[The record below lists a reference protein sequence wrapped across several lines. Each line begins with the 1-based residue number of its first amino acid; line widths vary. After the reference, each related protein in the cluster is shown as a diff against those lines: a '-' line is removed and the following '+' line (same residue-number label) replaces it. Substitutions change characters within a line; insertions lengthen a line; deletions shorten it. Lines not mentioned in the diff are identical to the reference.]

1 MNDHIEFLN
10 RKDCVL
16 LLVDIQK
23 VLFDFCVDKENVQKH
38 AAALIDICQL
48 LSVPIIF
55 TEQNAEKLGPF
66 VPDLLKHAN
75 GAQVLNKM
83 EFSCFQNATIAQA
96 VAAFKRRTILLAG
109 LETHICIFHTGVDA
123 IRDGYRL
130 HVASD
135 AVTSRNHSNRAVGLN
150 RLQRAGAV
158 ISSTEMIIYELL
170 NRAGTPEFRKALPV
184 LKTL

>member
-1 MNDHIEFLN
+1 
-10 RKDCVL
+10 
-16 LLVDIQK
+16 
-23 VLFDFCVDKENVQKH
+23 
-38 AAALIDICQL
+38 
-48 LSVPIIF
+48 
-55 TEQNAEKLGPF
+55 
-66 VPDLLKHAN
+66 
-75 GAQVLNKM
+75 M